1 MYVGWFGLMVPYDF
15 HKVNPALFGLGIR
28 FSIFNP
34 NNLNWMEDLK
44 ISVLLQF
51 PIILVWILY
60 SSRWKCDFWFIL
72 DYIFHLFHKGLWQSY
87 GIKGVLFICGHDEMW
102 IVIMISLVKK
112 KLWYFICMQ
121 YQGSTNIA
129 VRSIPCLLQGLSA
142 VAERFSLVAVADH
155 RVGWVADN
163 IVGWIAAIVDA
174 IAAIVGAIAALC
186 VDSQKIPLNR
196 GNRTIFGI
204 LISKNEIYRCNKSE
218 NNKKRFWIRTLWGL
232 IIPILQ
238 TCIWILLVLVCFIQD
253 TYDFLL
259 LTMNVIYF

>member
-87 GIKGVLFICGHDEMW
+87 GIKGVLIRFYLWSWWDVDSDYDLFG
-102 IVIMISLVKK
+102 KK
-112 KLWYFICMQ
+112 KNLWYFICMQ

-163 IVGWIAAIVDA
+163 IVGWT
-174 IAAIVGAIAALC
+174 AAIVGAIAALC